1 MRSNIKHQTNRR
13 QSQAKEVDLYNT
25 GLPGDNPFQSMYQA
39 TIGSQA
45 RAQTTRGGRQTSAT
59 PAIKSHKAKFGGI
72 NDQHRGTENLSKS
85 AAKLNFHA
93 KREQPRKFG
102 EFHGEDGLEAKMPTT
117 SIWSNTCFTALPTG
131 YQGARQTRCVDRF
144 VRYPYPKRLY
154 SNYKQNYYGKLAQTN
169 VKNHKQAFNLEKE
182 SKIINPHNMDLST
195 TNKTKFRGEKG
206 ERAA

>member
-1 MRSNIKHQTNRR
+1 MKSNIKHQTNRR

-25 GLPGDNPFQSMYQA
+25 GMPGDNPFQSMYQA

-72 NDQHRGTENLSKS
+72 NDLHRGTENLSKS

-102 EFHGEDGLEAKMPTT
+102 EFHGEDGLVAKMPTT
-117 SIWSNTCFTALPTG
+117 SIWSNTCCRFTHLNPSLLLCFFFSSMKLSLNLLISSSRCN
-131 YQGARQTRCVDRF
+131 YARVF
-144 VRYPYPKRLY
+144 
-154 SNYKQNYYGKLAQTN
+154 S
-169 VKNHKQAFNLEKE
+169 
-182 SKIINPHNMDLST
+182 
-195 TNKTKFRGEKG
+195 
-206 ERAA
+206 